1 MAKLNEKIA
10 RQARIA
16 YEKFYETFKQNIDL
30 YHLMHDFVLGQQ
42 WSEEEEDDMIK
53 TYRKVPLTSNK
64 LGTMANSLLGEQQQN
79 TPQLQV
85 VPMTGCNEKVA
96 ALREIITKDIMFS
109 TDATLAYQ
117 VAAGQAA
124 IGGYSA
130 YCIGTDYL
138 HRKSFNLEIEY
149 FYFRDATR
157 CYWDLGAETIS
168 KTDGTHCGYLS
179 RMTRKKFRDVYGKDV
194 EQNILKSSSITQTE
208 EEIALAVEPN
218 DSGNPFMWADDD
230 SITIIDHYVRKY
242 EKDTLYK
249 LSNGN
254 VLNQEEMDEMIEK
267 SKEINARNAELD
279 AQMQQIQAMQQ
290 MGGMQEGMQP
300 AMQQGGDLASQLSQ
314 MGQPQEGPQPGTN
327 IKGQVYNPNGFGM
340 EGNHDI
346 LPQDK
351 GVDVTPSDPNA
362 MAPDEDE
369 RITLWDAGEMVRIEE
384 KRPSKKH
391 KIIHYRIA
399 GEYELDKTEFPADQL
414 PLVFVDN
421 NSYYNKIGKQ
431 ITRSFFGDCRDTQ
444 RYINYLRTQSAYIL
458 KVSRYDQWIG
468 PKTVVQSLD
477 TRRNWSNPTNT
488 QGLLAYDKDPDG
500 LKPEQVRPPE
510 LSQSLF
516 QQYELAIQDLYTSTG
531 LYPARM
537 GQANDEASGAA
548 IDARTRQG
556 SYATFVFFN
565 SINRAIATGGE
576 IVNEMIPRVYD
587 TERVMTLMMP
597 DKGMKNVTINKQMD
611 DYGEQVENDI
621 RKGSYQV
628 RLKPGPSYEGQKEV
642 ALQSLREVL
651 KADPTSWALI
661 ADLFAENLPLPNT
674 IEIKN
679 RLKTRVAPQ
688 VIEAGKTGDMPK
700 EQGPTPEQEAIQVQ
714 KQQAQAQ
721 QQYQQAQLQIKV
733 KELALAEQKAKSD
746 YEIEQMKLEIAK
758 LELAGSIEESKMR
771 FMAESDRTQSDKD
784 IAHADNLVRI
794 LTSKIH

>member
-10 RQARIA
+10 REARIA
-16 YEKFYETFKQNIDL
+16 YEKFYESFKQNIDL
-30 YHLMHDFVLGQQ
+30 YHLMHTFVLGQQ
-42 WSEEEEDDMIK
+42 WSDEEEDDMIK

-85 VPMTGCNEKVA
+85 VPMTGCDEKVA
-96 ALREIITKDIMFS
+96 SLREIITKDIMFS
-109 TDATLAYQ
+109 TDAMLTYQ

-124 IGGYSA
+124 IGGYGA
-130 YCIGTDYL
+130 YCVDTDYA
-138 HRKSFNLEIEY
+138 HSKSFNLEICY
-149 FYFRDATR
+149 FYFKDSTR
-157 CYWDLGAETIS
+157 CYWDVGAESIN
-168 KTDGTHCGYLS
+168 KTDGTQCGYLS
-179 RMTRKKFRDVYGKDV
+179 RMTRKKFRDVYGKDI

-208 EEIALAVEPN
+208 EEIALAVEPG
-218 DSGNPFMWADDD
+218 DSGNPFTWADEE

-242 EKDTLYK
+242 EKDMLYK

-254 VLNQEEMDEMIEK
+254 VLNQEEMDKMIEK
-267 SKEINARNAELD
+267 SKEINQRNAELE
-279 AQMQQIQAMQQ
+279 AQMQAIQAYGQP
-290 MGGMQEGMQP
+290 MQESGQS
-300 AMQQGGDLASQLSQ
+300 DLAAQLTQ
-314 MGQPQEGPQPGTN
+314 MGQQVQPNMPPQRTN
-327 IKGQVYNPNGFGM
+327 MTGQQYNPQGFGM
-340 EGNHDI
+340 EGDHDI
-346 LPQDK
+346 LPQDT
-351 GVDVTPSDPNA
+351 GVDVTPNNDQSIEK
-362 MAPDEDE
+362 PDEDE
-369 RITLWDAGEMVRIEE
+369 RITLWDDGEMVRIEE

-391 KIIHYRIA
+391 KIVHYRIA
-399 GEYELDKTEFPADQL
+399 GEYELDKTEFPSEQL

-421 NSYYNKIGKQ
+421 NSYYDKTGKQ

-477 TRRNWSNPTNT
+477 TRKNWTDPTNT

-537 GQANDEASGAA
+537 GNNGDEASGAA

-597 DKGMKNVTINKQMD
+597 DKGMQNITINRQTD
-611 DYGEQVENDI
+611 DYGEQIENDI
-621 RKGSYQV
+621 RKGTYQV
-628 RLKPGPSYEGQKEV
+628 RLKPGPSYEGQKEQ

-651 KADPTSWALI
+651 QVDPTTFNLI

-679 RLKTRVAPQ
+679 RLKTRVDPQ
-688 VIEAGKTGDMPK
+688 IIEAGKTGDMPK
-700 EQGPTPEQEAIQVQ
+700 QQGPTPEQEALMVQ
-714 KQQAQAQ
+714 QQSQQAQIQLKQ
-721 QQYQQAQLQIKV
+721 Q
-733 KELALAEQKAKSD
+733 ELALKQKQMQAD
-746 YEIEQMKLEIAK
+746 IEVEQMRLEIAQM
-758 LELAGSIEESKMR
+758 ELAAKMGNDR
-771 FMAESDRTQSDKD
+771 MNYLAETQRAQSDKD
-784 IAHADNLVRI
+784 IAHADNLVKI
-794 LTSKIH
+794 LTHKVQ